1 MADARTPT
9 SRPRTRRRSRAD
21 ARDGP
26 AWGRIALIALAIA
39 ALTALWR
46 YTPLHDYLTP
56 ERVFDW
62 AHAFGSAW
70 WAPIAVIVAYTPAC
84 LTMFP
89 RPLITLFAVIAFG
102 PWLGF
107 VYSMTGIL
115 LAALVTYFIGVKLPD
130 ATVHRLAGPK
140 MDGIAEV
147 LRRRGL
153 IASLAVRIVPVAPFA
168 IEGFIAGNI
177 RIKLVDYLLG
187 TFLGMLPGT
196 LTTTV
201 FGHQIQQALED
212 PSRINW
218 WLVGGVVALFVVLIV
233 FVRRWFAKEQR
244 TSDRRAGKVRRP
256 SETPVTSP

>member
-1 MADARTPT
+1 MADALETA
-9 SRPRTRRRSRAD
+9 PRTRAPTHSPATQ
-21 ARDGP
+21 RDGP
-26 AWGRIALIALAIA
+26 AWGRIALIVLVVA
-39 ALTALWR
+39 AMTAAWR
-46 YTPLHDYLTP
+46 YTPLNEHLTP

-62 AHAFGSAW
+62 AQAFGRTW
-70 WAPIAVIVAYTPAC
+70 WAPIAVMAAYTPAC

-107 VYSMTGIL
+107 VYGMSGIL
-115 LAALVTYFIGVKLPD
+115 LAALATYYMGVRMPD
-130 ATVHRLAGPK
+130 ETVQRLAGPK
-140 MDGIAEV
+140 MDGIADV

-153 IASLAVRIVPVAPFA
+153 VASLAVRIVPVAPFA

-177 RIKLVDYLLG
+177 RIKLTDYVLG

-201 FGHQIQQALED
+201 FGDQIQTALED

-218 WLVGGVVALFVVLIV
+218 WLVGGVVLFFIGLIV
-233 FVRRWFAKEQR
+233 YVRRWFARQQR
-244 TSDRRAGKVRRP
+244 DDSASST
-256 SETPVTSP
+256 

>member
-1 MADARTPT
+1 MAEATKHAARYAA
-9 SRPRTRRRSRAD
+9 RAD
-21 ARDGP
+21 RADRQRDGP
-26 AWGRIALIALAIA
+26 AWGRIALIALVVA
-39 ALTALWR
+39 AMTATWR
-46 YTPLHDYLTP
+46 YTPLRDHLTP

-62 AHAFGSAW
+62 AQTFGRTW
-70 WAPIAVIVAYTPAC
+70 WAPIAVMAAYTPAC

-107 VYSMTGIL
+107 VYSMSGIL
-115 LAALVTYFIGVKLPD
+115 LAALATYVIGVRLPKE
-130 ATVHRLAGPK
+130 TVHRLAGPK

-153 IASLAVRIVPVAPFA
+153 IASLAVRIVPAAPFA

-177 RIKLVDYLLG
+177 RIKLSDYLLG

-201 FGHQIQQALED
+201 FGDQIQTALED

-218 WLVGGVVALFVVLIV
+218 WLVGGVLAMFVVMIA

-244 TSDRRAGKVRRP
+244 VIDGDDSEASARAPTR
-256 SETPVTSP
+256 